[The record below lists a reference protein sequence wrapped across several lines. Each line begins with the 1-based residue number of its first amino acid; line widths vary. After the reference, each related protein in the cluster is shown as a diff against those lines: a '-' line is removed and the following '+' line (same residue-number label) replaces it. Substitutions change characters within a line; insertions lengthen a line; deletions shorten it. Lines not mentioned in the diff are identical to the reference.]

1 MHFVH
6 NETDIIDKTV
16 VEILRHMIKR
26 FDRATSCNVHAY
38 NIFFKNP
45 CKIRHNQRKLILM
58 NLFSLLIVHTHLKQ
72 QMQYL

>member
-26 FDRATSCNVHAY
+26 FDRATHVMYMHI
-38 NIFFKNP
+38 IFFL
-45 CKIRHNQRKLILM
+45 KIHVKSGIIKE
-58 NLFSLLIVHTHLKQ
+58 S
-72 QMQYL
+72 